1 MDFDEFK
8 KRNNLQK
15 SKIKELD
22 RLRIHLSNQVAVL
35 SSQRLSS
42 LFKDREKKINDFE
55 KIIYYSKN
63 IFTDKF
69 DLTNKEVSFS
79 LNDLD
84 FKLRK
89 YLNYE
94 NGFFI
99 EIGANDGVSQS
110 NTLYYEIN
118 KGWKGVL
125 VEPNF
130 NNYLFLK
137 YLRSTKNMFYN
148 RACVSNDFKEDYIE
162 LFYNDLMTSINDA
175 NNIDYNYETF
185 ICKTSTLEKILDN
198 SSSPNLIDLFSLDVE
213 GYELEVLKGNNFDKY
228 NFKYLCIESKDLD
241 PIKIFLEEKEY
252 ELIEKL
258 SHHDFLFKYKKF

>member
-1 MDFDEFK
+1 M
-8 KRNNLQK
+8 
-15 SKIKELD
+15 I
-22 RLRIHLSNQVAVL
+22 
-35 SSQRLSS
+35 
-42 LFKDREKKINDFE
+42 FE

-118 KGWKGVL
+118 KGWKGFL

>member
-1 MDFDEFK
+1 MD
-8 KRNNLQK
+8 RNELEKQNQLYL

-22 RLRIHLSNQVAVL
+22 KLLLHLANQVAVL

-42 LFKDREKKINDFE
+42 LFKDREKKLNDFE
-55 KIIYYSKN
+55 KKIYYSKN

-69 DLTNKEVSFS
+69 DLTNKEASFS

-84 FKLRK
+84 LKLKK

-137 YLRSTKNMFYN
+137 YLRSSKNFFYN
-148 RACVSNDFKEDYIE
+148 NVCVSDDFKEDYIE
-162 LFYNDLMTSINDA
+162 LFYNS
-175 NNIDYNYETF
+175 F
-185 ICKTSTLEKILDN
+185 
-198 SSSPNLIDLFSLDVE
+198 
-213 GYELEVLKGNNFDKY
+213 
-228 NFKYLCIESKDLD
+228 
-241 PIKIFLEEKEY
+241 
-252 ELIEKL
+252 
-258 SHHDFLFKYKKF
+258 